1 MTVYG
6 FLMSPQLDSEVFFS
20 DVMVFDDNETRENAI
35 NEIIEKFRDKN
46 IDVDITPFDEQVLS
60 KKEDNISQQL
70 DIAVNYI
77 EKYIKNKQLNNE
89 NIHSD
94 SHQRPQGKE
103 HERET
108 RCSQTPH

>member
-35 NEIIEKFRDKN
+35 NEIIEKFRVKN

-94 SHQRPQGKE
+94 THQRP
-103 HERET
+103 
-108 RCSQTPH
+108 